1 MSEQTPQNP
10 APITDLSQLA
20 GLAGPPA
27 AHAHLPPNVVQ
38 TTFDDESISTSDFDV
53 FKGRKGHV
61 DRVGIL
67 VPRSVVFGRVHF
79 IPEKGYFLCNS
90 TFVTKNGQEIPTR
103 IAQCCEKL
111 DSPRK
116 RFAVPVIHYNTTP
129 DGSLVA
135 PFGYKLK
142 VWRFSEQVYV
152 TLRTS
157 HKEFPLDQHDL
168 LVRCEDEQYQK
179 IQLQSCRESIVN
191 RPDFKQNFGSFIEA
205 FLASLAGKLER
216 TVGKRADAKE
226 WQEIIGAAGSTAAGP
241 SVVSDQPV
249 QDIGEL
255 LRG

>member
-1 MSEQTPQNP
+1 MSEQQ
-10 APITDLSQLA
+10 PITDLSQLTGA
-20 GLAGPPA
+20 APA
-27 AHAHLPPNVVQ
+27 VVAHHLPPNVVQ
-38 TTFDDESISTSDFDV
+38 TTFDDESISTSDFEV
-53 FKGRKGHV
+53 FKGRKAHV
-61 DRVGIL
+61 DRIGIL
-67 VPRSVVFGRVHF
+67 MPRSVTFGRVHF
-79 IPEKGYFLCNS
+79 IPEKGYYLCNS
-90 TFVTKNGQEIPTR
+90 TFTVKNGQEIPTR
-103 IAQCCEKL
+103 IASCCERL

-116 RFAVPVIHYNTTP
+116 RFAVPVCHYNTTP

-191 RPDFKQNFGSFIEA
+191 REDFKKNFGPLVEA

-216 TVGKRADAKE
+216 TVGRRADTKE
-226 WQEIIGAAGSTAAGP
+226 WNELLGGAAGAAAP
-241 SVVSDQPV
+241 ALVSDQPV
-249 QDIGEL
+249 TDIGEL